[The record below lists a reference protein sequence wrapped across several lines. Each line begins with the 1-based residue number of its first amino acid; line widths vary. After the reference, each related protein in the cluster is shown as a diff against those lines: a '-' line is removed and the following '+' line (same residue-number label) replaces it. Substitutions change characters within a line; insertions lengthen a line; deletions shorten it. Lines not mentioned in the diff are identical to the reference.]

1 MFDASFYKRYYVDRK
16 TRVASRADALRL
28 GRFVCAYTAYLGFT
42 VSRVLDAGCGLGHF
56 RVPVREI
63 FPRARYVGLETSDYL
78 CRRFGWVQASIAG
91 YAPKDGFDLLF
102 CHDVLQYLDDR
113 SAVRA
118 LANLGRLSRGA
129 LYFSV
134 LTAEDWRRN
143 ADRARTD
150 SGVRLRPAA
159 LVQDPA
165 FAAFPAR
172 RRGPSRPARL
182 RPPAVGSWNG
192 LGRRGDRRGRSPI
205 SDGPTEIGDR
215 SRLAPFDLK
224 SAPDFTGPG
233 ADR

>member
-1 MFDASFYKRYYVDRK
+1 MTVTFFRGAATLRDVDSVMEKGDCHLLFDAAFYKRYYVDRR

-28 GRFVCAYTAYLGFT
+28 GRFACAYAAYLGFT

-56 RVPVREI
+56 RVPVREF

-91 YAPKDGFDLLF
+91 YAPKEGFDLLF

-159 LVQDPA
+159 WYKARLLRHFRPVGGGLLV
-165 FAAFPAR
+165 
-172 RRGPSRPARL
+172 RRGYDPLLWELERPWTQ
-182 RPPAVGSWNG
+182 G
-192 LGRRGDRRGRSPI
+192 
-205 SDGPTEIGDR
+205 
-215 SRLAPFDLK
+215 
-224 SAPDFTGPG
+224 
-233 ADR
+233 

>member
-1 MFDASFYKRYYVDRK
+1 MKEADSVMEKGDGHLLFDASFYKRYYMDRK

-28 GRFVCAYTAYLGFT
+28 GRFTCAYAAYLGFT

-56 RVPVREI
+56 RVPVREF

-78 CRRFGWVQASIAG
+78 CRRFGWVQASIAD
-91 YAPKDGFDLLF
+91 YAPKEGFDLLL

-159 LVQDPA
+159 WYKARLLRHFRPVGGGLLV
-165 FAAFPAR
+165 
-172 RRGPSRPARL
+172 RRGYDPLLWELERP
-182 RPPAVGSWNG
+182 WTKTN
-192 LGRRGDRRGRSPI
+192 
-205 SDGPTEIGDR
+205 E
-215 SRLAPFDLK
+215 
-224 SAPDFTGPG
+224 PG
-233 ADR
+233 I